1 MFGTISFFF
10 NADIGVGQGF
20 ALLPISSMLYIALI
34 FHILEIKTKNLSIAN
49 LFCSYSIISSLFKQF
64 RLIIEYNKFEVFH
77 FSRLTKSFNPFSLD
91 LRSLGDTILRQKDT

>member
-34 FHILEIKTKNLSIAN
+34 FHILEKKQKIYQLQILFVVIVLFLLSSNNSNLLLN
-49 LFCSYSIISSLFKQF
+49 IISLRFF
-64 RLIIEYNKFEVFH
+64 IF
-77 FSRLTKSFNPFSLD
+77 LD
-91 LRSLGDTILRQKDT
+91 